1 MVRALRQKLP
11 LYPQHFSL
19 FLVGFILLLIAG
31 ACVGVGQGD
40 SNFPATPV
48 IPESGGSRFAPD
60 FKIVLYQGEEVLG
73 GKEMLLSSLFSR
85 DLAQRKPVVLNFWA
99 GACPPCRVEMP
110 DLQEVYE
117 EYQSQVLLLGLDVG
131 PFVGLGSLEEG
142 RALLEE
148 LGVTYPAGTTFDA
161 EVVRDYQILG
171 MPTTVFIKP
180 NGELVRIW
188 AGLLNKD
195 KMTELVEELLAASSG
210 T

>member
-1 MVRALRQKLP
+1 MVCALRQKLP

-19 FLVGFILLLIAG
+19 FLVGLILLLTSVACIGAG
-31 ACVGVGQGD
+31 PGD
-40 SNFPATPV
+40 SNYPATPV
-48 IPESGGSRFAPD
+48 IPESRGSRFAPD
-60 FKIVLYQGEEVLG
+60 FKIVVYQGEEVLG
-73 GKEMLLSSLFSR
+73 GKEVPLSSLFSR

-110 DLQEVYE
+110 DLQEMYE
-117 EYQSQVLLLGLDVG
+117 EYQGQVLLLGLDVG
-131 PFVGLGSLEEG
+131 PFVGLGSREEG
-142 RALLEE
+142 QALLEE

-161 EVVRDYQILG
+161 KVVRDYQILG

-180 NGELVRIW
+180 NGAVVRTW

-210 T
+210 S

>member
-1 MVRALRQKLP
+1 MKGIVLLGISALFVVGLAACGGSSQP
-11 LYPQHFSL
+11 SYP
-19 FLVGFILLLIAG
+19 V
-31 ACVGVGQGD
+31 
-40 SNFPATPV
+40 TPV

-60 FKIVLYQGEEVLG
+60 FKIVAYQGEEVLG
-73 GKEMLLSSLFSR
+73 GKEVPLSSLFSR
-85 DLAQRKPVVLNFWA
+85 DLTQRKPVVLNFWA

-117 EYQSQVLLLGLDVG
+117 EYQGQVLLLGLDVG
-131 PFVGLGSLEEG
+131 PFVGLGSREEG

-148 LGVTYPAGTTFDA
+148 LKVTYPAGTTFDA
-161 EVVRDYQILG
+161 NVVREYRILG

-180 NGELVRIW
+180 NGEVVRNL